1 MNDYVIFTDSAC
13 DVDPALLKEWGVL
26 YRNLTFRFGDDEKE
40 YRNDEMPSA
49 VFYAR
54 MRAGT
59 PVKTSAVS
67 EGIFHEAFEELL
79 REGKDILYVG
89 FSSGLS
95 GTYNAGRIAA
105 EELRPAWPDRK
116 IITVDTLAASTGEG
130 LLVWHAVQKKKAG
143 ASIEET
149 AAWLEENKL
158 RLCHWFTVDDLKYL
172 RMGGRISAASAFLG
186 TKLNIKPVLHVD
198 NAGHLVKMST
208 VRGRKA
214 SLRAMVKKVEE
225 LSLGTEDNP
234 IFLSHGDCMEDVEL
248 LRAMLREQ
256 CGRDLALVQYVG
268 PVIGGHSGPG
278 TMAIFFL
285 GKER

>member
-1 MNDYVIFTDSAC
+1 MNEYVIFTDSAC
-13 DVDPALLKEWGVL
+13 DVDPALLREWGVQ

-67 EGIFHEAFEELL
+67 EGAFHEAFEALL
-79 REGKDILYVG
+79 REGKDILYIG

-95 GTYNAGRIAA
+95 GTYNAARVAA

-116 IITVDTLAASTGEG
+116 IITVDTLAASTGQG

-143 ASIEET
+143 ASIEEA

-172 RMGGRISAASAFLG
+172 RMGGRISAASAFIG

-198 NAGHLVKMST
+198 NAGHLIKMST

-214 SLRAMVKKVEE
+214 SLRALVKKVSE
-225 LSLGTEDNP
+225 LSLGTENNP

-248 LRAMLREQ
+248 LKDMLREQ
-256 CGRDLALVQYVG
+256 CGRELALVQNVG